1 MDVTAD
7 AVLLAADDKR
17 NLGMR
22 LQSDQTVNNMAARLL
37 QHSCPDN
44 VVLFIK
50 PCLQLDQNRHLL
62 AVVGRLCQCR
72 NDRRVAA
79 DTVQRLLDGQNIG
92 IHRSPCNE
100 VNDRLKG
107 LVRMTQENIPFSDLC
122 KNITAC
128 RQLRNL
134 LRRKIPVLMKIFKA
148 LHLPHL
154 GEIGQIQRPV
164 NPEHLLLVQSQLFL
178 QNLNKSR
185 IRSRLDFQPDGFSVS
200 SLLQRFLDL
209 LQKILCLILINVHIG
224 ITHDAERRRAY
235 HVVALEKLSDV
246 VTNDRLQKDH
256 ANRHMA
262 VLLCPGADC
271 RILRKPDQTGK
282 NRRDLNGCKFK
293 IFLLTLQR
301 FSGFLRVRQN
311 SSAGILLAL

>member
-1 MDVTAD
+1 
-7 AVLLAADDKR
+7 
-17 NLGMR
+17 
-22 LQSDQTVNNMAARLL
+22 MA
-37 QHSCPDN
+37 
-44 VVLFIK
+44 
-50 PCLQLDQNRHLL
+50 
-62 AVVGRLCQCR
+62 
-72 NDRRVAA
+72 
-79 DTVQRLLDGQNIG
+79 
-92 IHRSPCNE
+92 
-100 VNDRLKG
+100 
-107 LVRMTQENIPFSDLC
+107 QESIALPDLC

-134 LRRKIPVLMKIFKA
+134 LRRKITMLMKVFKA
-148 LHLPHL
+148 FHLPHL
-154 GEIGQIQRPV
+154 GKIGQIQRAV
-164 NPEHLLLVQSQLFL
+164 NPEHLLLIQPQLFL

-185 IRSRLDFQPDGFSVS
+185 VCSRLNLQSDGFSVS

-224 ITHDAERRRAY
+224 ITHDAERCRAY
-235 HVVALEKLSDV
+235 HVVALEELSDV

-262 VLLCPGADC
+262 VLLCPGADR

-282 NRRDLNGCKFK
+282 NRRNLNGCKFK